1 MFRSR
6 VFYTLN
12 ERERKSMSK
21 RKPQDLRLARNIAKN
36 LVLKRVKDGLN
47 QTKVAEALNVT
58 FQQEQKFE
66 GGNNCMRADQLFL
79 ICRKF
84 GWDIR
89 DFEKE
94 PLNQNGSTFNVK
106 ATFGPANELKE
117 LLDETGGK
125 KIIRDFDFTNSL
137 MKKIHKA
144 FDRIDNRSRISIAE
158 ERKDAIYP
166 S

>member
-1 MFRSR
+1 M
-6 VFYTLN
+6 LN
-12 ERERKSMSK
+12 EGERKSMSTRTVK
-21 RKPQDLRLARNIAKN
+21 NLRLARNIAKN

-47 QTKVAEALNVT
+47 QTKVAEAINVT

-66 GGNNCMRADQLFL
+66 GGNNCLRADQLFL

-89 DFEKE
+89 DFENE

-106 ATFGPANELKE
+106 ATFGAANELKE

-125 KIIRDFDFTNSL
+125 KIVRDFDFTNSF

-158 ERKDAIYP
+158 ENKDDIHT

>member
-1 MFRSR
+1 
-6 VFYTLN
+6 
-12 ERERKSMSK
+12 MSK
-21 RKPQDLRLARNIAKN
+21 RKPQNLELARNIAKN

-47 QTKVAEALNVT
+47 QTQVSEAIFTT

-66 GGNNCMRADQLFL
+66 GGNNQLSAVQLFL

-144 FDRIDNRSRISIAE
+144 FDRIDNRSRISIIE
-158 ERKDAIYP
+158 ERKDDIHP

>member
-1 MFRSR
+1 
-6 VFYTLN
+6 
-12 ERERKSMSK
+12 MSK
-21 RKPQDLRLARNIAKN
+21 RKPQNLRLARNIAKN

-47 QTKVAEALNVT
+47 QTQVSEAISTT

-66 GGNNCMRADQLFL
+66 GGNNQLSAVQLFL

-89 DFEKE
+89 DFENE

-106 ATFGPANELKE
+106 ATFGAANELKE

-144 FDRIDNRSRISIAE
+144 FDRIDNKSRISIIE
-158 ERKDAIYP
+158 ERKDDIHP

>member
-1 MFRSR
+1 
-6 VFYTLN
+6 
-12 ERERKSMSK
+12 MST
-21 RKPQDLRLARNIAKN
+21 RKPQNLRLARNIAKN

-66 GGNNCMRADQLFL
+66 GGNNCLRADQLFL

-89 DFEKE
+89 DF
-94 PLNQNGSTFNVK
+94 
-106 ATFGPANELKE
+106 
-117 LLDETGGK
+117 
-125 KIIRDFDFTNSL
+125 DFTNSF

-158 ERKDAIYP
+158 ENKDDIHT

>member
-1 MFRSR
+1 MKGKG
-6 VFYTLN
+6 
-12 ERERKSMSK
+12 KSMST
-21 RKPQDLRLARNIAKN
+21 RKVQNLRLARNIAKN

-47 QTKVAEALNVT
+47 QTKVGEAINVT

-66 GGNNCMRADQLFL
+66 GGNNCLRADQLFL

-94 PLNQNGSTFNVK
+94 PLNQNGSNFNVK

-158 ERKDAIYP
+158 ENKNDIHT

>member
-1 MFRSR
+1 
-6 VFYTLN
+6 
-12 ERERKSMSK
+12 
-21 RKPQDLRLARNIAKN
+21 
-36 LVLKRVKDGLN
+36 
-47 QTKVAEALNVT
+47 
-58 FQQEQKFE
+58 
-66 GGNNCMRADQLFL
+66 MRADQIFL

-89 DFEKE
+89 DFENE
-94 PLNQNGSTFNVK
+94 PLNQNGSTFNGK
-106 ATFGPANELKE
+106 ATFGAANELKE

-144 FDRIDNRSRISIAE
+144 FDRIDNKSRISIIE
-158 ERKDAIYP
+158 ERKDDIHP